1 MSSELEQA
9 AEALRHYAGFWQRF
23 PISDREAAAM
33 ARELRAYG
41 ALTEEVRATLSHS
54 NQPANFAMVLK
65 TEGPS
70 HR

>member
-1 MSSELEQA
+1 MDPELEPA

-23 PISDREAAAM
+23 PISGKQAAAM
-33 ARELRAYG
+33 ARELRAYM
-41 ALTEEVRATLSHS
+41 AVTAEVRATLSHS
-54 NQPANFAMVLK
+54 DQPANFAMVLK